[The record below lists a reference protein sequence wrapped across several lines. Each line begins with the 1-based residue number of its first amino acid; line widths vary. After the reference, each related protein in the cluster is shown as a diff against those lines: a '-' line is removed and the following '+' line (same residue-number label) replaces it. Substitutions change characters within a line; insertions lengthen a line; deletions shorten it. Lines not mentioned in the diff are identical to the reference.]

1 MRTLRLEVVT
11 PDRKVYEEDVRMV
24 SVRGVGGSLGV
35 LPNHIPLVTP
45 LKIAPVKVRKAA
57 DDRVEWLAVH
67 GGFMEVR
74 KDKVVILAEMAEK
87 GSDIDVLRARAAKER
102 AEARLRAKQEN
113 IDFRRAELALQRAL
127 ARLQAARGSE
137 D

>member
-24 SVRGVGGSLGV
+24 SVRGVAGSLGI

-45 LKIAPVKVRKAA
+45 LRIAPVKVRKA
-57 DDRVEWLAVH
+57 DDTVEWLAVH

-127 ARLQAARGSE
+127 ARLQAAGGGE